1 MVIIFREIF
10 NYLLCFW
17 VIFLECAIKK
27 DYVESILFY
36 CTKYCMRV
44 PRILYQIFRKKVY
57 CLLWT
62 YNLSIVKEYDYSDSE
77 KVQLHC

>member
-1 MVIIFREIF
+1 
-10 NYLLCFW
+10 
-17 VIFLECAIKK
+17 
-27 DYVESILFY
+27 
-36 CTKYCMRV
+36 MRV